1 METLTNGLFG
11 PDIIKLLAT
20 NILAFLLLLWILRKF
35 AWGPLMSMLDARRDK
50 IRTDYET
57 AQGKI
62 DEADELRRD
71 FEGKLSDIQSTE
83 REKVQEAVKRG
94 EDLAK
99 TIENEARIKANTLL
113 EKGESDLDQE
123 VAEARL
129 ELRQQVVDMAIGAAE
144 KLVKEKLDDDKHRR
158 LVEGFIQDLGDIRA

>member
-20 NILAFLLLLWILRKF
+20 NIFAFLILLWILRKF
-35 AWGPLMSMLDARRDK
+35 AWGPILGMLDARRDK
-50 IRTDYET
+50 IRTDYAA

-62 DEADELRRD
+62 DEAEDLRQD
-71 FEGKLSDIQSTE
+71 FEGKITAIQQTE

-94 EDLAK
+94 EGLAK
-99 TIENEARIKANTLL
+99 TIEQEAREKAAGIM
-113 EKGESDLDQE
+113 EKGSGDLARD

-129 ELRQQVVDMAIGAAE
+129 ELRQQVVTLAIGAAE
-144 KLVKEKLDDDKHRR
+144 LLVKEKLDDQKHRE
-158 LVEGFIQDLGDIRA
+158 LVESFIQSLGDIRA